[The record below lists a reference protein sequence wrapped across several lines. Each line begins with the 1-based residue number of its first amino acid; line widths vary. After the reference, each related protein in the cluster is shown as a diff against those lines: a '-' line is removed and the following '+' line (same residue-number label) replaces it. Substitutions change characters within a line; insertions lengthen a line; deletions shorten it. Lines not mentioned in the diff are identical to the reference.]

1 MLEVLKILL
10 GMATEDI
17 SKDAILE
24 YYLQQARI
32 MAEEFCNITEL
43 PERYDTTVI
52 NLAFYLYR
60 NQDVLGYSQKTE
72 GERSVSLTSSGIPDY
87 IKDALPKPKVVIGG
101 A

>member
-10 GMATEDI
+10 GLETVDT
-17 SKDAILE
+17 SKDALLQ

-43 PERYDTTVI
+43 PQRYDSTVI

-60 NQDVLGYSQKTE
+60 NQDVLGYSQKRE
-72 GERSVSLTSSGIPDY
+72 GERSISLSGSGIPDY
-87 IKDALPKPKVVIGG
+87 IKDALPKTKIVIGG

>member
-10 GMATEDI
+10 RIASEDT
-17 SKDAILE
+17 SKDALLQ

-32 MAEEFCNITEL
+32 MAEELCNITEL
-43 PERYDTTVI
+43 PERYDSTII

-60 NQDVLGYSQKTE
+60 NQDVLGYSQKSE
-72 GERSVSLTSSGIPDY
+72 GEKSVSLISSCIPDY

>member
-1 MLEVLKILL
+1 MFEVLKILL
-10 GMATEDI
+10 GLATDDT
-17 SKDAILE
+17 SKDALLQ

-32 MAEEFCNITEL
+32 MAEEFCNISEL
-43 PERYDTTVI
+43 PERYDSTII

-72 GERSVSLTSSGIPDY
+72 GERSISLNSSGIPDY
-87 IKDALPKPKVVIGG
+87 IKEALPKPKIMIGG

>member
-10 GMATEDI
+10 GMESADTL
-17 SKDAILE
+17 KDALLQ

-43 PERYDTTVI
+43 PERYDSTII

-60 NQDVLGYSQKTE
+60 NQDVLGYSQKSE
-72 GERSVSLTSSGIPDY
+72 GERSISLNSSGIPDY
-87 IKDALPKPKVVIGG
+87 IKEALPKPKIMIGG